1 MTPDLVKRTLKN
13 VVYDPRLGDNTKKAF
28 NFSVEQ
34 LIAQKKMKKP
44 YDPDKYLVLSYIN
57 KTIKDYPE
65 WFADLPPAA
74 K

>member
-1 MTPDLVKRTLKN
+1 MTTTTKKHTSLAFFN
-13 VVYDPRLGDNTKKAF
+13 DNTKKAF